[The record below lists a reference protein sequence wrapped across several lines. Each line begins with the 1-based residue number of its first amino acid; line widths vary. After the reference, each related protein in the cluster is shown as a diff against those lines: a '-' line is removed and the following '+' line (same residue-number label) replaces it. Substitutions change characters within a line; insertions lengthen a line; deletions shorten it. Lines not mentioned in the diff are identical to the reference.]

1 MGDSNSYKS
10 KSPFGRYFNSVLIK
24 CQERIDDLKIQHK
37 DDDDSFLEDNDNFFL
52 PQLPNFLVTH
62 YMPIC
67 PLWTSSIL
75 GPVMVPNGSDV
86 RYSNA
91 VAENWMRI
99 LKINILQNQTK
110 LRPGDFLRKIR
121 QGLNGRIRAF
131 DFAFEPLSS
140 KILKINKIS
149 RKSKDNKF
157 AEENWQRRKESKTK
171 YFMTTNFKIPKSRNT
186 SNYTKKAHDVPKP
199 ESKVFINKRNT
210 IHRKDKKSITL
221 RKGRALLREIHNPA
235 PAISSCIDD
244 ELSSDES
251 IVLSNK
257 MQEVSYY
264 NHGEFSP
271 VNQLWQREKCKFLQ
285 LTYAC
290 GVLYEDESSYESLQ
304 IRELT
309 PSK

>member
-1 MGDSNSYKS
+1 
-10 KSPFGRYFNSVLIK
+10 
-24 CQERIDDLKIQHK
+24 
-37 DDDDSFLEDNDNFFL
+37 
-52 PQLPNFLVTH
+52 
-62 YMPIC
+62 
-67 PLWTSSIL
+67 
-75 GPVMVPNGSDV
+75 MVPNGSDV

-99 LKINILQNQTK
+99 LKINILQNQTN

-140 KILKINKIS
+140 KILKTNKIS

-157 AEENWQRRKESKTK
+157 AEENWKRRKESKTK

-199 ESKVFINKRNT
+199 ESKVFVNKRNT
-210 IHRKDKKSITL
+210 IHRKDRKSITL
-221 RKGRALLREIHNPA
+221 RKGRALLLEIHNPV

-251 IVLSNK
+251 ILLSNK
-257 MQEVSYY
+257 MQEVTYY

-271 VNQLWQREKCKFLQ
+271 VNQLWQREKYKFLQ

-290 GVLYEDESSYESLQ
+290 GVLYQDESSYESLQ

-309 PSK
+309 PSKEKRICPDGNCLFRSISYVITGSDHYHKEIREILIENMKGDHREDCTNYCYAHNDILLDGGCYSIGQYI